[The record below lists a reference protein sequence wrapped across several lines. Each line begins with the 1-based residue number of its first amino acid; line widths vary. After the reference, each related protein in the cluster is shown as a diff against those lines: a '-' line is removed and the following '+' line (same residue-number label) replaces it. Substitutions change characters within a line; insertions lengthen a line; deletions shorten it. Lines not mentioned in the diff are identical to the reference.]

1 MSIPSLFFRVGFLYL
16 FIQYFFIGEIDMP
29 TLSTPQSQ
37 AGVLSFYDAPEKGPR
52 MNAKVFLVAVF
63 VFAVLI
69 IIFDHFV
76 AYK

>member
-1 MSIPSLFFRVGFLYL
+1 MS
-16 FIQYFFIGEIDMP
+16 MP

-52 MNAKVFLVAVF
+52 MNARIFLVGVFLF
-63 VFAVLI
+63 SILI